1 MALLTVN
8 NLSKYYGADLIFSD
22 VTFQVERGEKVALVG
37 TNGTG
42 KSTLLNIV
50 AGLIVPDSGD
60 IGIGKRNRVVYLAQ
74 EVRFDSQRTLWQE
87 METAFE
93 HVHALQADMQALEH
107 QLADTNTPDWDE
119 VMQRYGDISTRFE
132 LAGGYH
138 IDQRIERTLRGLG
151 FSAAYDQ
158 QQLAHFSGGQKTRAA
173 LACALLSDPDLL
185 LLDEPTNHLD
195 LEAMEWLEHFL
206 KTWHGTLIVIS
217 HDRFFLQNVTQRTL
231 ELTLGRLEDYPAGYN
246 RYLALRAERLERQM
260 KEYTAQQEY
269 IARTET
275 FIRRYKAGQRS
286 GEAKGREKRL
296 NRLKEQEL
304 IDRPTTEK
312 RLHIAFD
319 TTVRSGDRVLTMDSL
334 TVGYTTTHPK
344 SMNDTQHKTL
354 LHVQALEMHRGE
366 RIAIIGP
373 NGSGKT
379 TLLRTLV
386 GEIHPISGTFHF
398 GHNVIPGYYA
408 QGHDGLHMDATVI
421 DEIVRVSTS
430 IGEAAARNLLGR
442 FLFSGDDVYKRIREL
457 SGGERNRVALAQLTL
472 ITNSMLI
479 MDEPTNHLDIGAREA
494 LEEVLASYTG
504 SILFV
509 SHDRSFID
517 ALADKLWVVHDGQI
531 TQHLGNYTSYQE
543 QRTRQQE
550 QAKNPQAESGNKKR
564 GSSEQDQLTRQQ
576 RQQQKRLRELETE
589 IEQLEQALQ
598 QTNIDLEQASV
609 AQDVARIA
617 KLGVEYADMEER
629 LHVCY
634 DNWVLLGEG

>member
-8 NLSKYYGADLIFSD
+8 NVSKYYGADLIFSD

-42 KSTLLNIV
+42 KSTLLKMV
-50 AGLIVPDSGD
+50 AGRIVSDSGD
-60 IGIGKRNRVVYLAQ
+60 MGIGKKTRVAYLAQ

-87 METAFE
+87 MERAFE
-93 HVHALQADMQALEH
+93 HVHSMQAEMQALEQ
-107 QLADTNTPDWDE
+107 QLADTQAPDWAT
-119 VMQRYGDISTRFE
+119 VMERYGDISTRFE

-151 FSAAYDQ
+151 FSSDYDQ

-173 LACALLSDPDLL
+173 LAFALLSDPDLL

-206 KTWHGTLIVIS
+206 KNWHGTLIVIS

-260 KEYTAQQEY
+260 KEYTAQQEH
-269 IARTET
+269 IARTEA

-319 TTVRSGDRVLTMDSL
+319 TTVRSGERVLTLDNM
-334 TVGYTTTHPK
+334 TVGYTDRNQK
-344 SMNDTQHKTL
+344 DTKTL
-354 LHVQALEMHRGE
+354 LHVQALDMHRGE

-386 GEIHPISGTFHF
+386 GEIHPISGTFYF

-421 DEIVRVSTS
+421 DEIGRVSAS
-430 IGEAAARNLLGR
+430 IGEASARNLLGQ
-442 FLFSGDDVYKRIREL
+442 FLFHGDDVYKRVRDL

-472 ITNSMLI
+472 LTNSMLI

-494 LEEVLASYTG
+494 LENVLVSYTG

-531 TQHLGNYTSYQE
+531 TPFLGNYSDYQE
-543 QRTRQQE
+543 QRARQQE
-550 QAKNPQAESGNKKR
+550 QDKNPQAESGNKKR

-576 RQQQKRLRELETE
+576 RQQQKRLREIEAE
-589 IEQLEQALQ
+589 IEQLEQSLQ
-598 QTNIDLEQASV
+598 QTKVDLEHASV

-617 KLGVEYADMEER
+617 KLGLEYADIEQR
-629 LHVCY
+629 LQVCY
-634 DNWVLLGEG
+634 DDWVTLSES